1 MYTKP
6 TLRQYGSFRALTQIG
21 SDQDGDGGIIWGIGD
36 GCNVIATDGCN
47 RS

>member
-6 TLRQYGSFRALTQIG
+6 TLRQYGSFRALTLIG
-21 SDQDGDGGIIWGIGD
+21 SDNDGDGGIIWGIGD
-36 GCNVIATDGCN
+36 GCNWVPGGSCN